1 MALASSTRTSELQV
15 LHEELC
21 SVPEVQQVFVQSS
34 KTSLDV
40 LIVLPHH
47 DVQLERRIAE
57 IEGQIVESFPW
68 LNVDFDV
75 VLLQGRQLSDIATP
89 KGFQLFAR

>member
-1 MALASSTRTSELQV
+1 MVLPNITRPTELQM
-15 LHEELC
+15 LQEEL
-21 SVPEVQQVFVQSS
+21 SSIPEVQQVFVQSS

-40 LIVLPHH
+40 LIALPHH

-57 IEGQIVESFPW
+57 IEGQIADSFPW
-68 LNVDFDV
+68 LAVDFDV
-75 VLLQGRQLSDIATP
+75 VLLQGRQLSDVVSP